1 MRGKILLVDDSKDL
15 RTDFKLW
22 YEEYDITEA
31 ACAQDALDIL
41 KKPNELD
48 LVILDVQMPGM
59 DGLSALEKIKALAP
73 DKSVI
78 IMTGFSTKDTAIHAL
93 IAKADNYIEKPFDI
107 KTMRAAIEKEL
118 LKKAGEGRPDELDVA
133 GKIDHVRWFL
143 EGNCFKKITLRD
155 AAQTVYMTPKYLSR
169 VFREKTGMG
178 FNEYKLKVKMAQA
191 KKMLRSTGSSV
202 KQISAKLGYANAES
216 FIRQFE
222 KIAKTTPSCYRHS
235 CGQKKAR

>member
-1 MRGKILLVDDSKDL
+1 MRGKILLVDDNRDL

-31 ACAQDALDIL
+31 SCAQEALDIL
-41 KKPNELD
+41 KKPHELD

-59 DGLSALEKIKALAP
+59 DGLSALEKIKTLAP
-73 DKSVI
+73 GISVI

-107 KTMRAAIEKEL
+107 KTMREAIEKEL
-118 LKKAGEGRPDELDVA
+118 LARAGEARPADMDLN
-133 GKIDHVRWFL
+133 GKIEHVRWFL
-143 EGNCFKKITLRD
+143 EGNCFKKITLQD

-178 FNEYKLKVKMAQA
+178 FNEFKLKVKMAQA

-202 KQISAKLGYANAES
+202 KQISVKLGYANAES

-222 KIAKTTPSCYRHS
+222 KIAKTTPSGYRRS
-235 CGQKKAR
+235 GKQKKSA